1 MILHHSKHAATEL
14 FWIQYVQ
21 QVRSERP
28 GCEWIACLS
37 MLIPALYTVYSIH
50 RNSKN
55 AATGIKIQSFNCGIF
70 ENCMT
75 VAIRASQIYPSACI
89 YMSSHRSHCR
99 NRSNRTFA
107 PIAPIAQIELSNDT
121 LSFERCRYCAI
132 FKIEPLLKPLEQ
144 VPAT

>member
-14 FWIQYVQ
+14 FWIQNVQ

-28 GCEWIACLS
+28 RCEWIACLS
-37 MLIPALYTVYSIH
+37 MLKLAFYTFYSIH
-50 RNSKN
+50 RNSKD
-55 AATGIKIQSFNCGIF
+55 AATGIQIQSLTMHGVF

-75 VAIRASQIYPSACI
+75 VAIRASEMYPSACI
-89 YMSSHRSHCR
+89 YM
-99 NRSNRTFA
+99 
-107 PIAPIAQIELSNDT
+107 IALSQSQQSRVCPDRPAIAQIELSNDT

-132 FKIEPLLKPLEQ
+132 FKIKPLLKPLEQ